1 MGIFSRGFSVCD
13 VLGEAHTNL
22 LASSPTATGAVGEA
36 TGGRNTVKRVGNA
49 TYGYI
54 DVSSMIMKLPLDFS
68 VV

>member
-1 MGIFSRGFSVCD
+1 MGG
-13 VLGEAHTNL
+13 AHTNL
-22 LASSPTATGAVGEA
+22 LAPSPTAIGAVGEA

-54 DVSSMIMKLPLDFS
+54 DVSSKIMKLPLDFS